1 MRESYLNLS
10 KFHHHFLFFVFFASL
25 LVTCMIL
32 NTSPYFLDKILTNIP
47 DSPGKQNTNFRDIC
61 GRNDKNKFR
70 SNFFALSLARD
81 SRVGWADMYMSIWF
95 EFVCGNRR
103 VRPKSNKFHQYF
115 SFEKRQTQTMYVCL
129 FVYVHVDGC
138 RKSSLILNEKFH
150 FSEAFVADKSNK
162 FCISLRI
169 TTTMNEWIT
178 KQTI

>member
-61 GRNDKNKFR
+61 GRNDKKQIPQQH
-70 SNFFALSLARD
+70 FFALSLARD
-81 SRVGWADMYMSIWF
+81 SLVGWADMYMSIWF
-95 EFVCGNRR
+95 EFVCGNRW

-115 SFEKRQTQTMYVCL
+115 SFEERQIQACMYVYL
-129 FVYVHVDGC
+129 FMFMSMDAV
-138 RKSSLILNEKFH
+138 
-150 FSEAFVADKSNK
+150 
-162 FCISLRI
+162 SLRWSWMKNFI
-169 TTTMNEWIT
+169 FLRHLLPIKAINFAFLCELQQQWMNE
-178 KQTI
+178 